1 MSQLE
6 FVLSPYKSG
15 LTLISRRGTGSRET
29 GVHLPKPHDP
39 GDRLNVLLWFHGF
52 YVKDVAELL
61 ATDGTRIRDIVESS
75 GKDLV
80 LVAPHLGYV
89 DPNFKGRDAFRKHSA
104 DFGAG
109 LACESY
115 LDEVLD
121 AMARALPSRPSS
133 RTDDDTSSAFLDIEN
148 LYIGCHSGGGIA
160 MKTIVGGNSLG
171 KYKSKLRQCWG
182 FDCIYGLSGWEG
194 AVRNRT
200 DVKFYLYF
208 GRGTS
213 RSAGGT
219 PVEFWNIVH
228 GRKPAPNVY
237 LAPCFPGVEDDALA
251 FQSVEEIRKKK
262 DSKIPYEVIRRDT
275 DRLLGDAEAYWNQVR
290 AKYWLKLKDHYP
302 VSADLLGPRI
312 ASAFP

>member
-29 GVHLPKPHDP
+29 GVHLPKPHHP

-61 ATDGTRIRDIVESS
+61 ATDGTRIREIVESS

-148 LYIGCHSGGGIA
+148 LYIGCHSGGEIA
-160 MKTIVGGNSLG
+160 MKTIVGGNSLRQVQIEAAAVLG
-171 KYKSKLRQCWG
+171 LRLHLRPWRMG
-182 FDCIYGLSGWEG
+182 RRG
-194 AVRNRT
+194 AQPHRCEVLPLFRT
-200 DVKFYLYF
+200 RDLAQ
-208 GRGTS
+208 R
-213 RSAGGT
+213 RRHAG
-219 PVEFWNIVH
+219 
-228 GRKPAPNVY
+228 
-237 LAPCFPGVEDDALA
+237 
-251 FQSVEEIRKKK
+251 
-262 DSKIPYEVIRRDT
+262 
-275 DRLLGDAEAYWNQVR
+275 
-290 AKYWLKLKDHYP
+290 
-302 VSADLLGPRI
+302 
-312 ASAFP
+312 

>member
-1 MSQLE
+1 MSRLE
-6 FVLSPYKSG
+6 FVPSPYKSG

-29 GVHLPKPHDP
+29 GVHLPKPHYP
-39 GDRLNVLLWFHGF
+39 GERLNVLLWFHGF
-52 YVKDVAELL
+52 YVRDIPALL
-61 ATDGTRIRDIVESS
+61 ATDGTRIRDIVEAS

-80 LVAPHLGYV
+80 LIAPHLGYV
-89 DPNFKGRDAFRKHSA
+89 DPSFNGRDAFRKHSA

-109 LACESY
+109 STCESY

-121 AMARALPSRPSS
+121 AIAPALPRKPSS
-133 RTDDDTSSAFLDIEN
+133 NTEDTDSAFLDIEN

-160 MKTIVGGNSLG
+160 MKTIVGGNALG

-182 FDCIYGLSGWEG
+182 FDCIYGLNGWEG

-213 RSAGGT
+213 RDAGGT
-219 PVEFWNIVH
+219 PVEFWNVVY
-228 GRKPAPNVY
+228 GRKRASNVY
-237 LAPCFPGVEDDALA
+237 LAPCFPGVEDDSLA
-251 FQSVEEIRKKK
+251 FQSVEEIKKKK
-262 DSKIPYEVIRRDT
+262 DSKVPYEMIRRDT
-275 DRLLGDAEAYWNQVR
+275 DRLLGDSEAYWNYVR
-290 AKYWLKLKDHYP
+290 AKYWLKMKDHYP
-302 VSADLLGPRI
+302 VSADLLAPRI

>member
-1 MSQLE
+1 MSRLE
-6 FVLSPYKSG
+6 FVPSPYKSG

-29 GVHLPKPHDP
+29 GVHLPKPHYP
-39 GDRLNVLLWFHGF
+39 GERLNVLLWFHGF
-52 YVKDVAELL
+52 YVRDIPALL
-61 ATDGTRIRDIVESS
+61 ATDGTRIRDIVEAS

-80 LVAPHLGYV
+80 LIAPHLGYV
-89 DPNFKGRDAFRKHSA
+89 DPSFNGRDAFRKHSA

-109 LACESY
+109 STCESY

-121 AMARALPSRPSS
+121 AIAPALPRKPSS
-133 RTDDDTSSAFLDIEN
+133 NTEDTDSAFLDIEN

-160 MKTIVGGNSLG
+160 MKTIVGGNALG
-171 KYKSKLRQCWG
+171 KYKSKLQQCWG
-182 FDCIYGLSGWEG
+182 FDCIYGLNGWEG

-213 RSAGGT
+213 RDAGGT
-219 PVEFWNIVH
+219 PVEFWNVVY
-228 GRKPAPNVY
+228 GRKRASNVY
-237 LAPCFPGVEDDALA
+237 LAPCFPGVEDDSLA
-251 FQSVEEIRKKK
+251 FQSVEEIKKKK
-262 DSKIPYEVIRRDT
+262 DSKVPYEMIRRDT
-275 DRLLGDAEAYWNQVR
+275 DRLLGDSEAYWNYVR
-290 AKYWLKLKDHYP
+290 AKYWLKMKDHYP